1 MGVSFVARSLAC
13 IIVYN
18 ICCLGALVDV
28 TQILES
34 ETVLNVLDKKV
45 PKDVLKMN
53 NRAFGLFLSSQ
64 YQYSQ
69 FT

>member
-28 TQILES
+28 TQILKS

-45 PKDVLKMN
+45 LKMN
-53 NRAFGLFLSSQ
+53 HRAFGLFLSS
-64 YQYSQ
+64 
-69 FT
+69 